1 MAESAAKRWAPFAVM
16 GVVVAI
22 ATAVLLSMGRRVWC
36 ECGSPVPWAWDVWSK
51 HNSQHLIDPYAFTHI
66 LHGVAFYAILWL
78 ALGRR
83 LPPVWR
89 AAITASLESSW
100 EILENSP
107 LIIERYRAATISL
120 DYFGD
125 SVVNSIA
132 DVGACLLGFW
142 IAWKLP
148 WRVSLA
154 LFVVT
159 EIVLLLW
166 VRDSLLMNILQL
178 VYPIEAVKNWQMGQ

>member
-1 MAESAAKRWAPFAVM
+1 M

-51 HNSQHLIDPYAFTHI
+51 HNSQHLIDPYAFTHV